1 MEIAASIFILLAIYF
16 LGAMS
21 IAQEIVKSDLK
32 EIKEEDGK
40 TSYLVSG
47 FKRTLAISLTI
58 SLLAT
63 AGGYFLFVI

>member
-1 MEIAASIFILLAIYF
+1 MEIAASIFILLTIYF

-47 FKRTLAISLTI
+47 FKRTLPISLTI